1 MTPLVNSLSLTPINN
16 AFIMSQWYMSI
27 PMLYEKGIYSVES
40 IAPAI
45 AKKYTF
51 DFYGLLVHEFNVP
64 AIYLY
69 PHLLVNNLAAPT
81 DYDGTTL
88 SIRLLDTSI
97 LSSYYTNFNK

>member
-1 MTPLVNSLSLTPINN
+1 MTPLVNSLSLNPVNN

-27 PMLYEKGIYSVES
+27 PMLYEKGIYSVET

-51 DFYGLLVHEFNVP
+51 DFYGLLVYEFNVP
-64 AIYLY
+64 TIYLY
-69 PHLLVNNLAAPT
+69 PHLLVNNLAAST

-97 LSSYYTNFNK
+97 LSSYYANFNK